1 MMFKVEN
8 ICSQRGVLSSIS
20 GQGVRDISGRR
31 VEVVQVSD
39 VSRQGV
45 KSELRA
51 EVRPG
56 NAEGLVQPPGGGQL
70 HNKHQV
76 LAQLKMF
83 TIQYILFYK
92 VKAIPSWRVAC
103 RGTVPGLTSEF
114 EANLCNK

>member
-1 MMFKVEN
+1 M
-8 ICSQRGVLSSIS
+8 G
-20 GQGVRDISGRR
+20 
-31 VEVVQVSD
+31 D
-39 VSRQGV
+39 VSGQGV
-45 KSELRA
+45 KSELRT